1 MSRGS
6 TCGNGDKESEGDGAG
21 SSFLDQFWL
30 CPFRGDS
37 LGISQVQ
44 YLRNG
49 RGKMFP
55 RNRQF
60 MGHTRAQTVTFT
72 TDWSI
77 HPTWEKGTAKKELKD
92 YIENFKV

>member
-1 MSRGS
+1 
-6 TCGNGDKESEGDGAG
+6 
-21 SSFLDQFWL
+21 
-30 CPFRGDS
+30 
-37 LGISQVQ
+37 
-44 YLRNG
+44 
-49 RGKMFP
+49 MFP